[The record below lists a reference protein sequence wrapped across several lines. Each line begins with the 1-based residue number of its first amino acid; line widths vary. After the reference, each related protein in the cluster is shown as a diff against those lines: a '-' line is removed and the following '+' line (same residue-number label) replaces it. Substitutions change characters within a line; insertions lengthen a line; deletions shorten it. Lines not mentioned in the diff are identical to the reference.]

1 MEIQPQLPDL
11 RTDAEPY
18 RRPDVSKPYCLFN
31 AQITKKFRKWEIYA
45 GGENLLNVKQKDPI
59 VQAENPF
66 GEYFDATMVYKPVT
80 GIMGYVGVRVIL
92 K

>member
-1 MEIQPQLPDL
+1 MPLPN
-11 RTDAEPY
+11 THANPVEY
-18 RRPDVSKPYCLFN
+18 QRPDVSNPYCLLN
-31 AQITKKFRKWEIYA
+31 AQITKKFRLWEIYV

-59 VQAENPF
+59 VAADRPF
-66 GEYFDATMVYKPVT
+66 SEYFDATMVYMPIT